1 METKKIIP
9 CLDINNGRVVKG
21 VSFVDLKDAGDPVEI
36 AQAYDKGGADE
47 IVLLDITATT
57 DGRDNQLKMVGEIAD
72 KISIPFTVGGGIRT
86 IDDFQRIL
94 AEGATKVGVNSA
106 AIKDPNLI
114 SEASKRFGSERVVIA
129 IDGKKRRDGS
139 GWNVYTNGGSV
150 DTGID
155 AIQWAK
161 KVYELGAGAILLT
174 SIDLDGTKSGYDIDL
189 TRAIAESVSIPVIAS
204 GGAGTKEHIYEAL
217 TAGKAAAALAASL
230 FHYKELDIIDLK
242 HYIEDKGV
250 PVQWRS

>member
-36 AQAYDKGGADE
+36 AEAYDKGGADE
-47 IVLLDITATT
+47 VVLLDITATT
-57 DGRDNQLKMVGEIAD
+57 DGRDNQLKMIRDIAD
-72 KISIPFTVGGGIRT
+72 KISIPFTVGGGIRV

-94 AEGATKVGVNSA
+94 GEGASKVAINSA
-106 AIKDPNLI
+106 AIKDPSLI
-114 SEASKRFGSERVVIA
+114 NEASKKFGSERVVIA
-129 IDGKKRRDGS
+129 IDGKKRWDDS
-139 GWNVYTNGGSV
+139 GWNVYSNGGRV

-155 AIQWAK
+155 AVQWAK
-161 KVYELGAGAILLT
+161 KVCKLGAGAILLT
-174 SIDLDGTKSGYDIDL
+174 SIDLDGSKSGYDIDL
-189 TRAIAESVSIPVIAS
+189 TRSIAESVSIPVIAS
-204 GGAGTKEHIYEAL
+204 GGAGSKEHIYEAL

-230 FHYKELDIIDLK
+230 FHYKELDIMDLK
-242 HYIEDKGV
+242 HYLEDKGV